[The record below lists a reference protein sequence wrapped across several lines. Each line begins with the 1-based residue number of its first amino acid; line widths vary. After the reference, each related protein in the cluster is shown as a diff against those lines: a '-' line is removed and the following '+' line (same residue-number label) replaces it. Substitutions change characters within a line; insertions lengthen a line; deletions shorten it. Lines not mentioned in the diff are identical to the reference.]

1 MNQVYCY
8 ETELKPSH
16 NSDIIEYFEQ
26 YKRKFNEAV
35 RFTWQYYNNQD
46 PLIAQKSKLNTL
58 VQNKFNISTRGAN
71 SIISYVFGEHR
82 SLLELKK
89 TELRNFQSEI
99 SELKKDIAELSIK
112 VNNFSRKAANNQ
124 LNDKQLKKYRNAKI
138 KLVAMK
144 KRLDRRNNALP
155 KIEKQIETK
164 KLSLCFGSKALF
176 AHQRLERDHLS
187 WYIKFI
193 EARDNSIYYIGRREE
208 TACNSQCQLIYDRKH
223 NSFKIQLRKEYACQ
237 ANDRDKY
244 VYGECYFRY
253 GNKEIQETLSLK
265 NSPISYRIFKRDDR
279 YFLQATITVDKADVQ
294 QENKAIG
301 IDFNKGFVALSEV
314 KEDGNLITIDKIYYR
329 FKQGNK
335 TTNDLRVLADILA
348 KRCASTNSSLS
359 IEDLNFSKKKT
370 KAMKHKKD
378 KKYNEMLHSLAYSNF
393 SEFIKRACFKHNI
406 HLSLVSPA
414 YTSIIG
420 KEKYSENKKLNVHT
434 AASYVIG
441 RRALN
446 FVDNRPV

>member
-1 MNQVYCY
+1 MTQVHCY

-26 YKRKFNEAV
+26 YRRKFNEAV

-46 PLIAQKSKLNTL
+46 PLITQKSKLNTL
-58 VQNKFNISTRGAN
+58 IQNKFNISTRGAN
-71 SIISYVFGEHR
+71 SIISYVAGSHR
-82 SLLELKK
+82 ALLELKK
-89 TELRNFQSEI
+89 TELRSFQSEI

-112 VNNFSRKAANNQ
+112 VNNLSRKAASNQ

-279 YFLQATITVDKADVQ
+279 YFLQATITADKAGVQ
-294 QENKAIG
+294 QESKVIG
-301 IDFNKGFVALSEV
+301 VDFNKGFVAISEV
-314 KEDGNLITIDKIYYR
+314 KEDGNLIDTDKIYYR
-329 FKQGNK
+329 FRKGDGSK
-335 TTNDLRVLADILA
+335 NDLRVLADTIA
-348 KRCASTNSSLS
+348 KRCINNNASLA
-359 IEDLNFSKKKT
+359 IEDLNFAKKKT

-378 KKYNEMLHSLAYSNF
+378 KKFNEMLHSLAYSNF

-406 HLSLVSPA
+406 HLSEVSPA

-420 KEKYSENKKLNVHT
+420 KEKYSEIKKLNVHT

>member
-1 MNQVYCY
+1 MQQLYTY

-35 RFTWQYYNNQD
+35 RFAWQYYNNQD
-46 PLIAQKSKLNTL
+46 PLISQKSKLNTL
-58 VQNKFNISTRGAN
+58 MQNKFNISNRGAAAT
-71 SIISYVFGEHR
+71 ISYAAGRHR
-82 SLLELKK
+82 ALLELKK
-89 TELRNFQSEI
+89 TELRSFQSEI

-112 VNNFSRKAANNQ
+112 VNNLSRKAANNQ
-124 LNDKQLKKYRNAKI
+124 LDDKQLKKYRNAKN

-176 AHQRLERDHLS
+176 AHQRLEKDHLS
-187 WYIKFI
+187 WYIDFI
-193 EARDNSIYYIGRREE
+193 EVRDSFIYYIGRRCEFS
-208 TACNSQCQLIYDRKH
+208 CNQQCQLFYDKKH
-223 NSFKIQLRKEYACQ
+223 NSFKIQLRKEYDYQ
-237 ANDRDKY
+237 VNERDKY
-244 VYGECYFRY
+244 VYGEVFFRY
-253 GNKEIQETLSLK
+253 GNKIIQDTLKFK
-265 NSPISYRIFKRDDR
+265 NSPISYRIFKRDSR
-279 YFLQATITVDKADVQ
+279 YFLQATITVEKADVQ
-294 QENKAIG
+294 QESKVIG
-301 IDFNKGFVALSEV
+301 VDFNKGFVALSEI
-314 KEDGNLITIDKIYYR
+314 KEDGNLVDTDKIYYR
-329 FKQGNK
+329 FRKGDSSK
-335 TTNDLRVLADILA
+335 NDLRALADTLA
-348 KRCASTNSSLS
+348 KRCINNNASLA
-359 IEDLNFSKKKT
+359 IEDLNFAKKKT
-370 KAMKHKKD
+370 KTMKHKKD

-393 SEFIKRACFKHNI
+393 SEFIKRTCFKHNI
-406 HLSLVSPA
+406 HLSLVNPA

-420 KEKYSENKKLNVHT
+420 KEKYSEIKKLNVHT

>member
-1 MNQVYCY
+1 MTQVYCY

-58 VQNKFNISTRGAN
+58 LQNKFNISTRGAN
-71 SIISYVFGEHR
+71 SIISYAAGSHR
-82 SLLELKK
+82 SLLEFKK
-89 TELRNFQSEI
+89 TELQNFQNEI
-99 SELKKDIAELSIK
+99 SELKKDITELSIK
-112 VNNFSRKAANNQ
+112 VNNLSRKAANNQ
-124 LNDKQLKKYRNAKI
+124 LNDKQLKKYRNAKN

-144 KRLDRRNNALP
+144 KRLDRRNNAIP

-176 AHQRLERDHLS
+176 AHQRLERDHFS
-187 WYIKFI
+187 WYMDFI
-193 EARDNSIYYIGRREE
+193 EVRDSFIYYVGRREE
-208 TACNSQCQLIYDRKH
+208 TSCNSQCQLIYDKKH
-223 NSFKIQLRKEYACQ
+223 NSFKIQLRKEYNYQ
-237 ANDRDKY
+237 ANKRDKY
-244 VYGECYFRY
+244 LYGEVFFRY
-253 GNKEIQETLSLK
+253 GNKIIQDTLKFK
-265 NSPISYRIFKRDDR
+265 NSPISYRILKRDDR
-279 YFLQATITVDKADVQ
+279 YFLQAIITVDKTDVR
-294 QENKAIG
+294 QESKVIG
-301 IDFNKGFVALSEV
+301 VDFNKGFVALSEV
-314 KEDGNLITIDKIYYR
+314 KEDGNLINTDKIYYR
-329 FKQGNK
+329 FRKGDGSK
-335 TTNDLRVLADILA
+335 NDLRVLADTLA
-348 KRCASTNSSLS
+348 KRCINNNASLA
-359 IEDLNFSKKKT
+359 IEDLNFAKKKAKT
-370 KAMKHKKD
+370 MKHKKD

-406 HLSLVSPA
+406 HLSEVSPA

>member
-1 MNQVYCY
+1 MTQVYCY

-58 VQNKFNISTRGAN
+58 MQNKFNISTRGAN
-71 SIISYVFGEHR
+71 SIISYVAGRHR
-82 SLLELKK
+82 SLLELKE
-89 TELRNFQSEI
+89 TELRSFQSEI
-99 SELKKDIAELSIK
+99 NELNKDIVELSIK
-112 VNNFSRKAANNQ
+112 VNNLSRKAANKQ
-124 LNDKQLKKYRNAKI
+124 LNDKQLRKYHNAKN
-138 KLVAMK
+138 KLVAIK
-144 KRLDRRNNALP
+144 KRLDRRNNAIP

-176 AHQRLERDHLS
+176 AHQRLEVDHLS
-187 WYIKFI
+187 WYMDFI
-193 EARDNSIYYIGRREE
+193 EARDNFIYYVGRREE
-208 TACNSQCQLIYDRKH
+208 TCCNQQCQLFYDKKH
-223 NSFKIQLRKEYACQ
+223 NSFKIQLRKEYDYQ

-244 VYGECYFRY
+244 VY

-265 NSPISYRIFKRDDR
+265 NSPISYRILKRDDR
-279 YFLQATITVDKADVQ
+279 YFLQATITVEKIDVQ
-294 QENKAIG
+294 QESRVIG
-301 IDFNKGFVALSEV
+301 VDFNKGFVALSEV
-314 KEDGNLITIDKIYYR
+314 KEDGNLISTDKIHYR
-329 FKQGNK
+329 FKKGDGSK
-335 TTNDLRVLADILA
+335 NDLRILADTLA
-348 KRCASTNSSLS
+348 KRCINNNTSLA
-359 IEDLNFSKKKT
+359 IEDLNFAKKKT

-378 KKYNEMLHSLAYSNF
+378 KKFNEMLHSLSYSNF

-406 HLSLVSPA
+406 HLSLVNPA

-420 KEKYSENKKLNVHT
+420 KEKYSEIKKLNVHT
-434 AASYVIG
+434 AASYIIG

-446 FVDNRPV
+446 FIDNRPV

>member
-1 MNQVYCY
+1 MTQVYCY

-26 YKRKFNEAV
+26 YRTKFNEIV

-58 VQNKFNISTRGAN
+58 MQNKFHISTRGAN
-71 SIISYVFGEHR
+71 SIISYVAGKYR

-112 VNNFSRKAANNQ
+112 VNNLSRKAANNK
-124 LNDKQLKKYRNAKI
+124 LNDKQLKKYRYLKNR
-138 KLVAMK
+138 LVAMK
-144 KRLDRRNNALP
+144 KRLDRRNNAIP

-176 AHQRLERDHLS
+176 AHQRLETNHLS
-187 WYIKFI
+187 WYMDFI
-193 EARDNSIYYIGRREE
+193 EARDSFIYYVGRREE
-208 TACNSQCQLIYDRKH
+208 THCNSQCQLFYDKKH
-223 NSFKIQLRKEYACQ
+223 NSFKIQLRKEDDYQ
-237 ANDRDKY
+237 VNNKDKH
-244 VYGECYFRY
+244 VYGQCYFRY

-265 NSPISYRIFKRDDR
+265 NSPISYRILKRDNR
-279 YFLQATITVDKADVQ
+279 YFLQAIITVEKTDVR
-294 QENKAIG
+294 QEDNVIG
-301 IDFNKGFVALSEV
+301 VDFNKGFVALSEV
-314 KEDGNLITIDKIYYR
+314 KKDGNLVDTDKIYYR
-329 FKQGNK
+329 FRKGDSSK
-335 TTNDLRVLADILA
+335 NDLRALADTLA
-348 KRCASTNSSLS
+348 KRCISNKASLA
-359 IEDLNFSKKKT
+359 IEDLNFAKKKT

-378 KKYNEMLHSLAYSNF
+378 KKINEMLHSLAYSSF
-393 SEFIKRACFKHNI
+393 SEFIKRACFKNNI
-406 HLSLVSPA
+406 HLSLVNPA

-420 KEKYSENKKLNVHT
+420 KEKYSEIKKLNVHT

>member
-1 MNQVYCY
+1 MTQVYCY
-8 ETELKPSH
+8 ETELKPNH
-16 NSDIIEYFEQ
+16 NSDIIKYFEQ
-26 YKRKFNEAV
+26 YKKKFNEAV

-58 VQNKFNISTRGAN
+58 MQNKFNISTRGAN
-71 SIISYVFGEHR
+71 SIISYVAGRHR

-89 TELRNFQSEI
+89 TELRSFQSEI
-99 SELKKDIAELSIK
+99 NELNKDIAELLIK
-112 VNNFSRKAANNQ
+112 VNNLSKKAANNQ

-138 KLVAMK
+138 KLITMK

-164 KLSLCFGSKALF
+164 KLSLCFGSKTLF
-176 AHQRLERDHLS
+176 THQRLERDHLS
-187 WYIKFI
+187 WYMDFI
-193 EARDNSIYYIGRREE
+193 EARDSFIYYLGRREE
-208 TACNSQCQLIYDRKH
+208 TSCNQQCQLFYDKKY
-223 NSFKIQLRKEYACQ
+223 NSFKIQLRKEYDYQ

-253 GNKEIQETLSLK
+253 GNKEIQEVLSFK
-265 NSPISYRIFKRDDR
+265 NSPISYRILKRGSR
-279 YFLQATITVDKADVQ
+279 YFLQATITVEKVDVQ
-294 QENKAIG
+294 QESKVIG
-301 IDFNKGFVALSEV
+301 VDFNKGFVALSEV
-314 KEDGNLITIDKIYYR
+314 KGDGNLINTDKIYYR
-329 FKQGNK
+329 FRKGDSSK
-335 TTNDLRVLADILA
+335 NDLRVLADALA
-348 KRCASTNSSLS
+348 KRCINNNASLA
-359 IEDLNFSKKKT
+359 IEGLNFAKKKT

-406 HLSLVSPA
+406 HLSEVNPA

-420 KEKYSENKKLNVHT
+420 KEKYSEAKKLNVHT

-441 RRALN
+441 RRALG
-446 FVDNRPV
+446 FIDNRPI

>member
-1 MNQVYCY
+1 MQQLYTY

-35 RFTWQYYNNQD
+35 RFAWQYYNNQD
-46 PLIAQKSKLNTL
+46 PLISQKSKLNTL
-58 VQNKFNISTRGAN
+58 MQNKFNISNRGAAAT
-71 SIISYVFGEHR
+71 ISYAAGRHR
-82 SLLELKK
+82 ALLELKK
-89 TELRNFQSEI
+89 TELRSFQSEI

-112 VNNFSRKAANNQ
+112 VNNLSRKAANNQ
-124 LNDKQLKKYRNAKI
+124 LDDKQLKKYRNAKN

-187 WYIKFI
+187 WYIDFI
-193 EARDNSIYYIGRREE
+193 EARDSFIYYIGRRCEFS
-208 TACNSQCQLIYDRKH
+208 CNQQCQLFYDKKH
-223 NSFKIQLRKEYACQ
+223 NSFKIQLRKEYDYQ
-237 ANDRDKY
+237 VNERDKY
-244 VYGECYFRY
+244 VYGEVFFRY
-253 GNKEIQETLSLK
+253 GNKIIQDTLKFK
-265 NSPISYRIFKRDDR
+265 NSPISYRIFKRDSR
-279 YFLQATITVDKADVQ
+279 YFLQATITVEKADVQ
-294 QENKAIG
+294 QESKVIG
-301 IDFNKGFVALSEV
+301 VDFNKGFVALSEI
-314 KEDGNLITIDKIYYR
+314 KEDGNLVDTDKIYYR
-329 FKQGNK
+329 FRKGDSSK
-335 TTNDLRVLADILA
+335 NDLRALADTLA
-348 KRCASTNSSLS
+348 KRCINNNASLA
-359 IEDLNFSKKKT
+359 IEDLNFAKKKT
-370 KAMKHKKD
+370 KTMKHKKD

-406 HLSLVSPA
+406 HLSEVNPA

>member
-1 MNQVYCY
+1 MIQFYCY

-46 PLIAQKSKLNTL
+46 PLIAKKSKLNTL
-58 VQNKFNISTRGAN
+58 IQNKFNVSNRGTN
-71 SIISYVFGEHR
+71 SIISYAAGSHR

-99 SELKKDIAELSIK
+99 SELKKDIEDMSIK
-112 VNNFSRKAANNQ
+112 VNNLSKKAANNQ
-124 LNDKQLKKYRNAKI
+124 LNDKQLRKYRNAKN

-144 KRLDRRNNALP
+144 MRLDRRNNALP
-155 KIEKQIETK
+155 RIEKQIKTK

-176 AHQRLERDHLS
+176 AHQRLETDHLS
-187 WYIKFI
+187 WYMKFI

-208 TACNSQCQLIYDRKH
+208 TACNSQCQLIYDKKH

-279 YFLQATITVDKADVQ
+279 YFLQAIITIEKNDIAEQDRY
-294 QENKAIG
+294 IG
-301 IDFNKGFVALSEV
+301 IDFNKGFIALSEV
-314 KEDGNLITIDKIYYR
+314 KEDGNLTGTDKIYYR

-335 TTNDLRVLADILA
+335 TTNDLRQLANDIVIRCKENNMSLA
-348 KRCASTNSSLS
+348 IENLDFGKKR
-359 IEDLNFSKKKT
+359 SKT
-370 KAMKHKKD
+370 SKHKKD

-393 SEFIKRACFKHNI
+393 SEFIKRACFKNNI
-406 HLSLVSPA
+406 HLSLVNPA

-420 KEKYSENKKLNVHT
+420 KEKYSEIKKLNVHT

-441 RRALN
+441 RRALK

>member
-1 MNQVYCY
+1 MTQVYCY
-8 ETELKPSH
+8 ETELKYSH
-16 NSDIIEYFEQ
+16 NSDVINYFEQ
-26 YKRKFNEAV
+26 YRTKFNEIV

-58 VQNKFNISTRGAN
+58 MQNKFNISARGAN
-71 SIISYVFGEHR
+71 SIISYVAGRHR

-112 VNNFSRKAANNQ
+112 VNNLSRKAANNQ
-124 LNDKQLKKYRNAKI
+124 FNDKQLKKYRNAKI

-144 KRLDRRNNALP
+144 KRLDRRNNAIP

-176 AHQRLERDHLS
+176 AHQKLEADHLS
-187 WYIKFI
+187 WYMDFI
-193 EARDNSIYYIGRREE
+193 EARDSFIYYVGKREE
-208 TACNSQCQLIYDRKH
+208 TSCNSQCQLFYDKKH
-223 NSFKIQLRKEYACQ
+223 NSFKIQLRKEYDYQ

-253 GNKEIQETLSLK
+253 GNKKIQETLSFK
-265 NSPISYRIFKRDDR
+265 NSPISYRILKKDNR
-279 YFLQATITVDKADVQ
+279 YFLQAIITVERIDSQ
-294 QENKAIG
+294 QKNKVIG
-301 IDFNKGFVALSEV
+301 VDFNKGFIALSEV
-314 KEDGNLITIDKIYYR
+314 KEDGNLIANDKIYYR
-329 FKQGNK
+329 FRKGDGSK
-335 TTNDLRVLADILA
+335 NDLRVLADTLA
-348 KRCASTNSSLS
+348 KRCINNNASLA
-359 IEDLNFSKKKT
+359 IEDLNFAKKRTKT
-370 KAMKHKKD
+370 MKHKKD
-378 KKYNEMLHSLAYSNF
+378 KKYNDMLHSLAYSNF
-393 SEFIKRACFKHNI
+393 SEFIKRACFKNSI
-406 HLSLVSPA
+406 HLSLVNPA

>member
-1 MNQVYCY
+1 MTQVYCY
-8 ETELKPSH
+8 ETELKPKH
-16 NSDIIEYFEQ
+16 NSDIIKYFEQ
-26 YKRKFNEAV
+26 YRINFNKAV

-46 PLIAQKSKLNTL
+46 PLITQKSKLNTL
-58 VQNKFNISTRGAN
+58 MQNKFNISTRGAN
-71 SIISYVFGEHR
+71 SIISYVAGRHR
-82 SLLELKK
+82 ALLELKK
-89 TELRNFQSEI
+89 TELRSFQSEI

-112 VNNFSRKAANNQ
+112 VNNLSRKAANNQ
-124 LNDKQLKKYRNAKI
+124 LNDKQLKKYRYLKN

-144 KRLDRRNNALP
+144 KRLDRRNNAIP

-176 AHQRLERDHLS
+176 AHQRLETDHLS
-187 WYIKFI
+187 WYMDFI
-193 EARDNSIYYIGRREE
+193 DARDSFIYYVGRRDEVS
-208 TACNSQCQLIYDRKH
+208 CNQQCQLIYDKKH
-223 NSFKIQLRKEYACQ
+223 NSFKIQLRKEYDYQ

-253 GNKEIQETLSLK
+253 GNKNIQEALSLK
-265 NSPISYRIFKRDDR
+265 NSPISYRILKRDSR

-294 QENKAIG
+294 QESKVIG
-301 IDFNKGFVALSEV
+301 IDFNKNFVALSEV
-314 KEDGNLITIDKIYYR
+314 KEDGNLLDTDKIYYR
-329 FKQGNK
+329 FRKGDGSK
-335 TTNDLRVLADILA
+335 NDLRVLADTLA
-348 KRCASTNSSLS
+348 KRCISNNASLA
-359 IEDLNFSKKKT
+359 IEDLNFAKKRA

-378 KKYNEMLHSLAYSNF
+378 KKYNEMLHNLAYSNF

-420 KEKYSENKKLNVHT
+420 KEKYSEVKKLNVHT
-434 AASYVIG
+434 AASYIIG

-446 FVDNRPV
+446 FIDNRPV

>member
-1 MNQVYCY
+1 MTQVYCY

-58 VQNKFNISTRGAN
+58 MQNKFNISVRGAN
-71 SIISYVFGEHR
+71 SIISYVAGRHR

-89 TELRNFQSEI
+89 TELRSFQSEI

-112 VNNFSRKAANNQ
+112 VNNLSRKAANNQ
-124 LNDKQLKKYRNAKI
+124 LDDKQLKKYRNAKN

-187 WYIKFI
+187 WYMDFI
-193 EARDNSIYYIGRREE
+193 EVRDSFIYYVGRREE
-208 TACNSQCQLIYDRKH
+208 TSCNSQCQLIYDKKH
-223 NSFKIQLRKEYACQ
+223 NSFKIQLRKEYNYQ
-237 ANDRDKY
+237 ANKRDKY
-244 VYGECYFRY
+244 LYGEVFFRY
-253 GNKEIQETLSLK
+253 GNKIIQDTLKFK
-265 NSPISYRIFKRDDR
+265 NSPISYRILKRDSR

-294 QENKAIG
+294 QESKVIG
-301 IDFNKGFVALSEV
+301 VDFNKGFVALSEI
-314 KEDGNLITIDKIYYR
+314 KEDGNLINTDKIYYR
-329 FKQGNK
+329 F
-335 TTNDLRVLADILA
+335 R
-348 KRCASTNSSLS
+348 
-359 IEDLNFSKKKT
+359 
-370 KAMKHKKD
+370 KAM
-378 KKYNEMLHSLAYSNF
+378 
-393 SEFIKRACFKHNI
+393 
-406 HLSLVSPA
+406 
-414 YTSIIG
+414 
-420 KEKYSENKKLNVHT
+420 
-434 AASYVIG
+434 
-441 RRALN
+441 ALKMT
-446 FVDNRPV
+446 

>member
-1 MNQVYCY
+1 MTQVYCY

-16 NSDIIEYFEQ
+16 SSDIIEYFEQ

-58 VQNKFNISTRGAN
+58 LQNKFNISTRGAN
-71 SIISYVFGEHR
+71 SIISYAAGSHR
-82 SLLELKK
+82 SLLEFKK
-89 TELRNFQSEI
+89 TERQNFQNEI
-99 SELKKDIAELSIK
+99 SELKKDITELSIK
-112 VNNFSRKAANNQ
+112 VNNLSRKAANNQ
-124 LNDKQLKKYRNAKI
+124 LNDKQLKKYRNAKN

-144 KRLDRRNNALP
+144 KRLDRRNNAIP

-176 AHQRLERDHLS
+176 AHQRLERDHFS
-187 WYIKFI
+187 WYMDFI
-193 EARDNSIYYIGRREE
+193 EVRDSFIYYVGRREE
-208 TACNSQCQLIYDRKH
+208 TSCNSQCQLIYDKKH
-223 NSFKIQLRKEYACQ
+223 NSFKIQLRKEYNYQ
-237 ANDRDKY
+237 ANKRDKY
-244 VYGECYFRY
+244 LYGEVFFRY
-253 GNKEIQETLSLK
+253 GNKIIQDTLKFK
-265 NSPISYRIFKRDDR
+265 NSPISYRILKRDDR
-279 YFLQATITVDKADVQ
+279 YFLQAIITVDKTDVR
-294 QENKAIG
+294 QESKVIG
-301 IDFNKGFVALSEV
+301 VDFNKGFVALSEV
-314 KEDGNLITIDKIYYR
+314 KEDGNLINTDKIYYR
-329 FKQGNK
+329 FRKGDGSK
-335 TTNDLRVLADILA
+335 NDLRVLADTLA
-348 KRCASTNSSLS
+348 KRCINNNASLA
-359 IEDLNFSKKKT
+359 IEDLNFAKKKAKT
-370 KAMKHKKD
+370 MKHKKD

-393 SEFIKRACFKHNI
+393 SEFIRRACFKHNI
-406 HLSLVSPA
+406 HLSEVSPA

>member
-1 MNQVYCY
+1 MTQVHCY
-8 ETELKPSH
+8 ETELKPNH
-16 NSDIIEYFEQ
+16 NLDIIEYFEQ

-82 SLLELKK
+82 ALLELKK
-89 TELRNFQSEI
+89 TELRSFQSEI
-99 SELKKDIAELSIK
+99 SELKKDISALSIK
-112 VNNFSRKAANNQ
+112 VNNLSRKAASNQ

-176 AHQRLERDHLS
+176 AHQRLEADHLS

-208 TACNSQCQLIYDRKH
+208 TACNAQCQLFYDKKH
-223 NSFKIQLRKEYACQ
+223 NSFKIQLRKEDDYQ
-237 ANDRDKY
+237 VNNKDKH
-244 VYGECYFRY
+244 VYGKCYFRY

-265 NSPISYRIFKRDDR
+265 NSPISYRILKRDDR
-279 YFLQATITVDKADVQ
+279 
-294 QENKAIG
+294 
-301 IDFNKGFVALSEV
+301 
-314 KEDGNLITIDKIYYR
+314 
-329 FKQGNK
+329 
-335 TTNDLRVLADILA
+335 
-348 KRCASTNSSLS
+348 
-359 IEDLNFSKKKT
+359 
-370 KAMKHKKD
+370 
-378 KKYNEMLHSLAYSNF
+378 
-393 SEFIKRACFKHNI
+393 
-406 HLSLVSPA
+406 
-414 YTSIIG
+414 
-420 KEKYSENKKLNVHT
+420 
-434 AASYVIG
+434 
-441 RRALN
+441 
-446 FVDNRPV
+446 

>member
-1 MNQVYCY
+1 MTQVYCY

-26 YKRKFNEAV
+26 YRTKFNEIV

-58 VQNKFNISTRGAN
+58 MQNKFHISTRGAN
-71 SIISYVFGEHR
+71 SIISYVAGKYR

-89 TELRNFQSEI
+89 TELQNFQSEI

-112 VNNFSRKAANNQ
+112 VNNLSKKAANNK
-124 LNDKQLKKYRNAKI
+124 LNDKQLKKYRYLKNR
-138 KLVAMK
+138 LVAMK
-144 KRLDRRNNALP
+144 KRLDRRNNAIP
-155 KIEKQIETK
+155 KIEQQIETK
-164 KLSLCFGSKALF
+164 KLSLCFGSKTLF
-176 AHQRLERDHLS
+176 AHQRLEKDHLS
-187 WYIKFI
+187 WYMKFI

-208 TACNSQCQLIYDRKH
+208 TACNSQCQLIYDKKH
-223 NSFKIQLRKEYACQ
+223 NSFKIQLRKEYDYQ

-253 GNKEIQETLSLK
+253 GNKNIQEALSLK
-265 NSPISYRIFKRDDR
+265 NSPISYRILKRDNR
-279 YFLQATITVDKADVQ
+279 YFLQAIITVEKTDVR
-294 QENKAIG
+294 QEDNVIG
-301 IDFNKGFVALSEV
+301 VDFNKGFIALSEV
-314 KEDGNLITIDKIYYR
+314 KEDGNLINTDKIYYR
-329 FKQGNK
+329 FRKGDSSK
-335 TTNDLRVLADILA
+335 NDLRVLADTLA
-348 KRCASTNSSLS
+348 KRCINNNASLA

-393 SEFIKRACFKHNI
+393 SEFIKRTCFKHNI
-406 HLSLVSPA
+406 HLSEVNPA

-420 KEKYSENKKLNVHT
+420 KEKYSEVKKLNVHT

-441 RRALN
+441 RRALS

>member
-1 MNQVYCY
+1 MTQVYCY

-26 YKRKFNEAV
+26 YRTKFNEIV

-58 VQNKFNISTRGAN
+58 MQNKFHISTRGAN
-71 SIISYVFGEHR
+71 SIISYVAGKYR

-89 TELRNFQSEI
+89 TELQNFQSEI

-112 VNNFSRKAANNQ
+112 VNNLSRKAANNK
-124 LNDKQLKKYRNAKI
+124 LNDKQLKKYRYLKNR
-138 KLVAMK
+138 LVAMK
-144 KRLDRRNNALP
+144 KRLDRRNNAIP

-176 AHQRLERDHLS
+176 AHQRLETNHLS
-187 WYIKFI
+187 WYMDFI
-193 EARDNSIYYIGRREE
+193 EARDSFIYYVGRREE
-208 TACNSQCQLIYDRKH
+208 TSCNQQCQLIYDKKH
-223 NSFKIQLRKEYACQ
+223 NSFKIQLRKEDDYQ
-237 ANDRDKY
+237 VNNRDKY

-253 GNKEIQETLSLK
+253 GNKEIQKTLSLK
-265 NSPISYRIFKRDDR
+265 NSPISYRILKRDDR
-279 YFLQATITVDKADVQ
+279 YFLQATITLDKADVQ
-294 QENKAIG
+294 QESKIIG
-301 IDFNKGFVALSEV
+301 VDFNKGFVTLSEI
-314 KEDGNLITIDKIYYR
+314 KEDGNLINTDKIYYR
-329 FKQGNK
+329 FKQGDGSK
-335 TTNDLRVLADILA
+335 NDLRVLADTLA
-348 KRCASTNSSLS
+348 KRCISNNASLAT
-359 IEDLNFSKKKT
+359 EDLNFVKKRT

-378 KKYNEMLHSLAYSNF
+378 KKINEMLHSLAYSSF
-393 SEFIKRACFKHNI
+393 SELIKRACFKNNI
-406 HLSLVSPA
+406 HLSLVNPA

-420 KEKYSENKKLNVHT
+420 KEKYSEVKKLNVHT

-446 FVDNRPV
+446 FIDNRPV

>member
-1 MNQVYCY
+1 MIQFYCY
-8 ETELKPSH
+8 ETELKPKY

-58 VQNKFNISTRGAN
+58 IQNKFNISNRGTN
-71 SIISYVFGEHR
+71 SVISYAAGSHR
-82 SLLELKK
+82 ALLELKK
-89 TELRNFQSEI
+89 TDLRSFQSEI

-112 VNNFSRKAANNQ
+112 VNNLSRKAANNR
-124 LNDKQLKKYRNAKI
+124 LNDKQLKKYRYSKN

-144 KRLDRRNNALP
+144 KRLDRRNNAIP

-164 KLSLCFGSKALF
+164 KLSLCFGSKTLF
-176 AHQRLERDHLS
+176 AHQRLEKDHLS
-187 WYIKFI
+187 WYMKFI

-208 TACNSQCQLIYDRKH
+208 TACNSQCQLFYDKKH
-223 NSFKIQLRKEYACQ
+223 NSFKIQLRKEYAYQ
-237 ANDRDKY
+237 VNNKDKY

-253 GNKEIQETLSLK
+253 GNKNIQEVLSLK
-265 NSPISYRIFKRDDR
+265 NSPISYHIFKRDDR
-279 YFLQATITVDKADVQ
+279 YFLQATITVEKIDAQ
-294 QENKAIG
+294 QESKIIG
-301 IDFNKGFVALSEV
+301 VDFNKGFVALSKI
-314 KEDGNLITIDKIYYR
+314 KEDGNLVDTDKIYYR
-329 FKQGNK
+329 FRKGDSSK
-335 TTNDLRVLADILA
+335 NDLRALADTLA
-348 KRCASTNSSLS
+348 KRCISNKASLA
-359 IEDLNFSKKKT
+359 IEDLNFAKKKT

-406 HLSLVSPA
+406 HLSEVNPA

-420 KEKYSENKKLNVHT
+420 KEKYSEVKKLNVHT
-434 AASYVIG
+434 AASYIIG

-446 FVDNRPV
+446 FIDNRPV

>member
-1 MNQVYCY
+1 MTQVYCY
-8 ETELKPSH
+8 ETELKPNN

-26 YKRKFNEAV
+26 YRTKFNGIV

-58 VQNKFNISTRGAN
+58 MQNKFNISARGAN
-71 SIISYVFGEHR
+71 SIISYVAGR
-82 SLLELKK
+82 YKSLLELKK

-99 SELKKDIAELSIK
+99 SELKKDIVELSIK
-112 VNNFSRKAANNQ
+112 VNNLSRKAANNQ
-124 LNDKQLKKYRNAKI
+124 FNDKQLKKYRNAKT

-144 KRLDRRNNALP
+144 KRLDRRNNAIP

-176 AHQRLERDHLS
+176 AHQKLEANHLS
-187 WYIKFI
+187 WYMDFI
-193 EARDNSIYYIGRREE
+193 EARDSFIYYVGRREE
-208 TACNSQCQLIYDRKH
+208 TACNSQCQLIYDNKH
-223 NSFKIQLRKEYACQ
+223 NSFKIQLRKEYAYQ

-265 NSPISYRIFKRDDR
+265 NSPISYRILKRDKR
-279 YFLQATITVDKADVQ
+279 YFLQAEITVEKIDVQ
-294 QENKAIG
+294 QESKVVG
-301 IDFNKGFVALSEV
+301 VDFNKGFVALSEV
-314 KEDGNLITIDKIYYR
+314 KEDGNLINTDKIYYR
-329 FKQGNK
+329 FKKGDGSI
-335 TTNDLRVLADILA
+335 NDLRVLADTLV
-348 KRCASTNSSLS
+348 KRCISKNASLA
-359 IEDLNFSKKKT
+359 IEDLNFAKKKAKT
-370 KAMKHKKD
+370 MKHKKD

-393 SEFIKRACFKHNI
+393 SEFIKRACFKNNI
-406 HLSLVSPA
+406 YLSLVNPA

>member
-1 MNQVYCY
+1 MTQVYCY

-26 YKRKFNEAV
+26 YRTKFNEIV

-58 VQNKFNISTRGAN
+58 MQNKFHISTRGAN
-71 SIISYVFGEHR
+71 SIISYVAGKYR

-112 VNNFSRKAANNQ
+112 VNNLSRKAANNK
-124 LNDKQLKKYRNAKI
+124 LNDKQLKKYRYLKNR
-138 KLVAMK
+138 LVAMK
-144 KRLDRRNNALP
+144 KRLDRRNNAIP

-176 AHQRLERDHLS
+176 AHQRLETNHLS
-187 WYIKFI
+187 WYMDFI
-193 EARDNSIYYIGRREE
+193 EARDSFIYYVGRREE
-208 TACNSQCQLIYDRKH
+208 THCNSQCQLFYDKKH
-223 NSFKIQLRKEYACQ
+223 NSFKIQLRKEDDHQ
-237 ANDRDKY
+237 VNNKDKH
-244 VYGECYFRY
+244 VYGQCYFRY

-265 NSPISYRIFKRDDR
+265 NSPISYRILKRDNR
-279 YFLQATITVDKADVQ
+279 YFLQAIITVEKTDVR
-294 QENKAIG
+294 QEDNVIG
-301 IDFNKGFVALSEV
+301 VDFNKGFVALSEV
-314 KEDGNLITIDKIYYR
+314 KKDGNLVNTNKTYYR
-329 FKQGNK
+329 FRKGNGSK
-335 TTNDLRVLADILA
+335 NDLRVLADVLA
-348 KRCASTNSSLS
+348 KRCISNNASLA
-359 IEDLNFSKKKT
+359 IEDLNFVKKRT

-378 KKYNEMLHSLAYSNF
+378 KKINEMLHSLAYSSF
-393 SEFIKRACFKHNI
+393 SEFIKRACFKNNI
-406 HLSLVSPA
+406 HLSLVNPA

-420 KEKYSENKKLNVHT
+420 KEKYSEVKKLNVHT

-446 FVDNRPV
+446 FIDNRPV

>member
-1 MNQVYCY
+1 MIQFYCY

-35 RFTWQYYNNQD
+35 RFAWQYYNNQD
-46 PLIAQKSKLNTL
+46 PLISQKSKLNTL
-58 VQNKFNISTRGAN
+58 MQNKFNISTRGAN
-71 SIISYVFGEHR
+71 SIISYVAGRHR

-89 TELRNFQSEI
+89 TELRSFQSEI
-99 SELKKDIAELSIK
+99 SELKKDMAELSIK
-112 VNNFSRKAANNQ
+112 VNNLSRKAASNQ
-124 LNDKQLKKYRNAKI
+124 LNDKQFKKYRYSKN

-144 KRLDRRNNALP
+144 KRLDRRNNAIP

-176 AHQRLERDHLS
+176 AHQRLEVDHLS
-187 WYIKFI
+187 WYMDFVD
-193 EARDNSIYYIGRREE
+193 ARDSFIYYVGRYEE
-208 TACNSQCQLIYDRKH
+208 KCCNQQCQLFYDKKH
-223 NSFKIQLRKEYACQ
+223 NSFKIQLRKEYDYQ

-244 VYGECYFRY
+244 VYGECCFRY
-253 GNKEIQETLSLK
+253 GNKEMQEVLSLK
-265 NSPISYRIFKRDDR
+265 NSPISYRIFKRDSR
-279 YFLQATITVDKADVQ
+279 YFLQAEITVEKIDVQ
-294 QENKAIG
+294 QESRVIG
-301 IDFNKGFVALSEV
+301 VDFNKGFVALSEV
-314 KEDGNLITIDKIYYR
+314 KEDGNLISTDKIHYR
-329 FKQGNK
+329 FKKGDGSK
-335 TTNDLRVLADILA
+335 NDLRILADTLA
-348 KRCASTNSSLS
+348 KRCINNNTSLA
-359 IEDLNFSKKKT
+359 IEDLNFAKKKT
-370 KAMKHKKD
+370 KAMKYKKD
-378 KKYNEMLHSLAYSNF
+378 KKFNEMLHSLSYSNF

-406 HLSLVSPA
+406 HLSLVNPA

-446 FVDNRPV
+446 FIDNRPV